1 MSTAPARSYLLVLP
15 VPCRELGGGRFAV
28 ESAFAAHLKQQL
40 ASFGGRV
47 DELVLAAPAMDAAGY
62 ELVRSG
68 WAALDP
74 AVDRIRFVPMH
85 PVAQGRLAYLL
96 RLPGVMAGL
105 LRLAGAATVVHAG
118 PSAAIW
124 HPFEILGVLAG
135 LLRRKRTVYVIDIDY
150 RQSARMMRA
159 NGSLSL
165 GAYLRKHYLH
175 HGWMGLQTRLAARF
189 VDVVMLKG
197 RSLVADFGSGRPNV
211 HYILDAAHHAGQVL
225 DEAVLAAREAALAA
239 RPSGTLR
246 LVYFGRLV
254 AYKGVDC
261 MLEAV
266 AAAVAAGVD
275 ATLAIYGLGPD
286 EVRLRERA
294 TALGLGERARFL
306 GARPYGD
313 EFLAEVGDFDA
324 LLACPL
330 SEDTPR
336 SAIDAQARAL
346 PVVAFDTYYYRELQ
360 EQGAGVIPSPWRDA
374 AALGATL
381 VALAN
386 DRSRL
391 VAAARRG
398 RDFAAANTQDVWL
411 ARRAEWTFGP
421 TSG

>member
-1 MSTAPARSYLLVLP
+1 LPTTVAKSYLLVLP
-15 VPCRELGGGRFAV
+15 VPCRELAGGRFAV

-40 ASFGGRV
+40 ESFGGHV
-47 DELVLAAPAMDAAGY
+47 DELVLAAPWIDAADY
-62 ELVRSG
+62 EQVRSG
-68 WAALDP
+68 WATLDP

-85 PVAQGRLAYLL
+85 PAAQGRLAYLL
-96 RLPGVMAGL
+96 RLPGLVARL
-105 LRLAGAATVVHAG
+105 LRLAGASTVVHAG

-150 RQSARMMRA
+150 RQSARMLRSTGAM
-159 NGSLSL
+159 SF

-197 RSLVADFGSGRPNV
+197 RSLVADFGRGRPNV
-211 HYILDAAHHAGQVL
+211 HYILDAAHHSGQVL
-225 DEAVLAAREAALAA
+225 DEAATAARAAALAA
-239 RPSGTLR
+239 RPRGSLR

-286 EVRLRERA
+286 ESRLRELA
-294 TALGLGERARFL
+294 AQLSLGERVQFL

-313 EFLAEVGDFDA
+313 AFLAEVGEFDA

-336 SAIDAQARAL
+336 SAVDAQARAL
-346 PVVAFDTYYYRELQ
+346 PVVAFDSYYYRELR
-360 EQGAGVIPSPWRDA
+360 EQGAGVITSPWRDV

-391 VAAARRG
+391 AAAARAG
-398 RDFAAANTQDVWL
+398 REFAVANTQDLWL

-421 TSG
+421 MSG